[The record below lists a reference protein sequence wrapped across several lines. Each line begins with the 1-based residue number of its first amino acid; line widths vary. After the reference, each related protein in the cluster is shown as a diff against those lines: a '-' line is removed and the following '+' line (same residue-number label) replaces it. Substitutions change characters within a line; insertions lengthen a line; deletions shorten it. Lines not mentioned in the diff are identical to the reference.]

1 MHVRITT
8 YSLDHAAARRCTRG
22 STIIRWR
29 GECRWQPTDSI
40 SLPSLWMA
48 STASLTCGAIP
59 RVCPSSYHHTHN
71 SSYLYKMMMI
81 YDVPYSVIPSSEPV
95 IQSAETSHGRSL
107 LSVMFSPKDSTQLA
121 ITGDGGAQVIDIR
134 ADPNK

>member
-1 MHVRITT
+1 MHVSITA

-59 RVCPSSYHHTHN
+59 RVCPSSYHHAHN
-71 SSYLYKMMMI
+71 SYLFILKDDLLRCTLFLYLVI
-81 YDVPYSVIPSSEPV
+81 RTRDSVCRNESRSIATLRHVFTQRLDP
-95 IQSAETSHGRSL
+95 IGHHRRRWRTSHRH
-107 LSVMFSPKDSTQLA
+107 P
-121 ITGDGGAQVIDIR
+121 R
-134 ADPNK
+134 